1 MSLKAV
7 KRDLV
12 QAYGSTFTAEEL
24 HRLAG
29 LYCSDMSQLLL
40 RKQPGAARLVSAAR
54 QGRALGFG
62 ARDAVPDENQI
73 GVT

>member
-7 KRDLV
+7 KRDLA

-29 LYCSDMSQLLL
+29 RYHSDIGQLLL
-40 RKQPGAARLVSAAR
+40 RKQPGAARLVTAAR
-54 QGRALGFG
+54 
-62 ARDAVPDENQI
+62 
-73 GVT
+73 